1 MPSISQPDLYIIG
14 LGVSI
19 PGHVTVQATRAMS
32 RCVRLYSIVQEP
44 PRWWLP
50 KEHLN
55 LEVINAL
62 KMYNEDSIRTQNYER
77 AARTIIEALGTVRP
91 IGYVTYGNP
100 MSYDRVAQ
108 NLVEYTKASDITMQ
122 VVPGISSFDT
132 MLCDLTVDMAPA
144 IQVFDASWLVA
155 CHIEPNIYMP
165 ALVMQVSVFGSFRTH
180 YSRRPEGRSLAGLVE
195 YLCRFYPP
203 SHSVS
208 LVRSTGQEGDPA
220 NVRTVALGTL
230 SEVTSEDLSG
240 ASLYIPVLRYPKPDQ
255 ELFDAMERM

>member
-1 MPSISQPDLYIIG
+1 MPLASQPDLYIIG

-44 PRWWLP
+44 PRLWLP

-77 AARTIIEALGTVRP
+77 AARTIIAALDSAHP
-91 IGYVTYGNP
+91 LGYVTYGNP

-108 NLVEYTKASDITMQ
+108 NLVEYAKASDITLQ

-132 MLCDLTVDMAPA
+132 ILCDLTVDMAPA
-144 IQVFDASWLVA
+144 IQVVDASWLVA

-180 YSRRPEGRSLAGLVE
+180 YSQRPDSRSLEGLVE

-203 SHSVS
+203 SHPVS
-208 LVRSTGQEGDPA
+208 LVRSTGQEGEPA
-220 NVRTVALGTL
+220 NVRTIALGNL
-230 SEVTSEDLSG
+230 CNVTSEDLGG
-240 ASLYIPVLRYPKPDQ
+240 ASLYIPVLMYPTPDQ
-255 ELFDAMERM
+255 EMIGAMERK